1 MQVERVGLHA
11 VEFAIGAHFGL
22 SLVKVRLG
30 TGLTVQLL
38 NVIGRRVEE
47 IAVIGL
53 LVGGGEASKD
63 QYVFVGDL
71 VEAAPLKTDPV
82 GVLFDAEVQGLPQL
96 TAAYVELLDQVGTL
110 ATIEA
115 SDHIQSLIVKR
126 YGGMEIPPCVQA
138 SHLCPRVASH
148 VIDLALVHAFA
159 RQGAPDGVD
168 LTSAPTCQYAR
179 ERVRPP
185 LKDHVTP
192 LLQPLV
198 DELIARLGGLAGLSS
213 SRQEDPSFF
222 VLHTHEVRRN
232 LDVDDV

>member
-1 MQVERVGLHA
+1 MQVWVKIKIDLERGRSPWIKKGPVSPDDIISPSNEFAINEVPLEDVHVEDVQVERVGLHA

-82 GVLFDAEVQGLPQL
+82 GVLFDPKVQGLPVL
-96 TAAYVELLDQVGTL
+96 SPSDVELLYQIGPL
-110 ATIEA
+110 ASIETG
-115 SDHIQSLIVKR
+115 HNVQSLVVECYR
-126 YGGMEIPPCVQA
+126 CVEVSPCIQTCNL
-138 SHLCPRVASH
+138 SPRVTSYIIYFTFVH
-148 VIDLALVHAFA
+148 GFTGEGTSNSIDL
-159 RQGAPDGVD
+159 
-168 LTSAPTCQYAR
+168 
-179 ERVRPP
+179 
-185 LKDHVTP
+185 
-192 LLQPLV
+192 
-198 DELIARLGGLAGLSS
+198 
-213 SRQEDPSFF
+213 
-222 VLHTHEVRRN
+222 
-232 LDVDDV
+232 